1 MKKIIYILAVLLL
14 AVSLFAEN
22 ETPEEKE
29 SKEAPKILCMVLY
42 SDKEPAIVNI
52 SFSEDKDINYI
63 KEKAELFRKN
73 YKANEIKPLT
83 EGEETDGIS
92 FTVSGASYDPGT
104 GDSLEPFI
112 NTFSDEKEII
122 VYFMGDY
129 VPCDYPLTFYEKGDF
144 YLLMKLHDNT
154 MEYRIHPGGQA
165 FKLPADQKTATAYKV
180 IKKIGIYLCYAIGII
195 ILLIFMAALLKRAVK
210 RSKRAKR
217 NIYD

>member
-1 MKKIIYILAVLLL
+1 MLLL
-14 AVSLFAEN
+14 ASSLFAEK
-22 ETPEEKE
+22 EKPKEKE
-29 SKEAPKILCMVLY
+29 SKETPKILCMVLY
-42 SDKEPAIVNI
+42 SNKEPAIVNI
-52 SFSEDKDINYI
+52 SFSEDKDKNYI

-92 FTVSGASYDPGT
+92 FSVKGACYPPGT
-104 GDSLEPFI
+104 GDSLKPFI

-154 MEYRIHPGGQA
+154 MEYRIHPTGQPV
-165 FKLPADQKTATAYKV
+165 KLPIDQKTATAYKV
-180 IKKIGIYLCYAIGII
+180 IKKTGIYLCYAIGTI
-195 ILLIFMAALLKRAVK
+195 ILLVIIGVLLKRAVK
-210 RSKRAKR
+210 RSKKAKR